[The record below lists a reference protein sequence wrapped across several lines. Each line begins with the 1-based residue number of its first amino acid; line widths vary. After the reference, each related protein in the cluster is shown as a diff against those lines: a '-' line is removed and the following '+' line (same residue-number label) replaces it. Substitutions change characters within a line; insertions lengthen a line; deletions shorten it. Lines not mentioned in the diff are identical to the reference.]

1 MNDKMIIVTVD
12 GCDVAGLFYVGG
24 SMTCAIT
31 LEGVETS
38 AVNFEVIGMWATRG
52 KDALIHRSSFLW
64 PQGRHDIGRGIC
76 LK

>member
-1 MNDKMIIVTVD
+1 MIIVTVD

-24 SMTCAIT
+24 SMTSAIT

-52 KDALIHRSSFLW
+52 KDANTQVVFSLA
-64 PQGRHDIGRGIC
+64 PG
-76 LK
+76 